1 MANKVNH
8 DLKNLSQKLKANNL
22 PLNFKKTELIT
33 FRQKK
38 RPFDHNVKF
47 KLNDKRL
54 FPTSSVKYIGV
65 FIDEHLY
72 WNIQLAHVIAK
83 LNQGICILSRL
94 RHSANLNI
102 LKIMYH
108 SLAESHLHYGIRL
121 WARQTQKILTK

>member
-1 MANKVNH
+1 M
-8 DLKNLSQKLKANNL
+8 KANNL